1 MTLVN
6 KKSNPARHYTI
17 LHAVNM
23 GEVFRGEE
31 TKSGNYIFINRTGQ
45 DTGEWVTCEKTP
57 ENYMMLMAASKKLSD
72 IRATASA
79 ELEVYNKNKRSRA
92 PRV

>member
-6 KKSNPARHYTI
+6 KKSAPARHHTI

-31 TKSGNYIFINRTGQ
+31 TKSGNYIFINRMDQ
-45 DTGEWVTCEKTP
+45 DTGEWVTCDKTP
-57 ENYMMLMAASKKLSD
+57 ENYMVLMSASKKLTD
-72 IRATASA
+72 IRATVNA
-79 ELEVYNKNKRSRA
+79 ELEVYNKNKRARA